1 MNIVNVKSVDII
13 KARALT
19 ECLNNFINQ
28 GCVLVETR
36 SGGVND
42 ATTVYYFV
50 NLQDYEEVMLSG
62 SDYKVTMV
70 VSREEHV
77 HRVDLPSVVLF
88 GLTKHTI
95 AHTTTSSNIAATDF
109 LDKLYEKNS
118 WEVDFE
124 CFSTTDDAIIYN
136 LN

>member
-1 MNIVNVKSVDII
+1 MNIVNVKPVDII

-28 GCVLVETR
+28 GFILVETR

-50 NLQDYEEVMLSG
+50 NLQEYEEVMLSG
-62 SDYKVTMV
+62 GDYKVTMV

-77 HRVDLPSVVLF
+77 HRVDLPSGVLF
-88 GLTKHTI
+88 GLTKHII
-95 AHTTTSSNIAATDF
+95 AHTTTSSGVAATGF
-109 LDKLYEKNS
+109 LDTLYEKNS
-118 WEVDFE
+118 WCVNFE
-124 CFSTTDDAIIYN
+124 CFSTTDNAIIYN

>member
-1 MNIVNVKSVDII
+1 MNIVNVKPVDII

-19 ECLNNFINQ
+19 ACLNNFINQ
-28 GCVLVETR
+28 GYVLVETR

-50 NLQDYEEVMLSG
+50 NLQEYEEVMLSG
-62 SDYKVTMV
+62 GDYKVTMV

-77 HRVDLPSVVLF
+77 HRVDLPSGVLF
-88 GLTKHTI
+88 GLTKHII
-95 AHTTTSSNIAATDF
+95 AHTTTFSGVAATGF
-109 LDKLYEKNS
+109 LDTLYEKNS
-118 WEVDFE
+118 WDVDFE
-124 CFSTTDDAIIYN
+124 WFSTTDDAIIYN

>member
-1 MNIVNVKSVDII
+1 MNIVNVKPVDII

-19 ECLNNFINQ
+19 DCLNNFINQ
-28 GCVLVETR
+28 GYVLVDTR

-50 NLQDYEEVMLSG
+50 DLQEYEEVMLSG
-62 SDYKVTMV
+62 GNYKVTMV

-77 HRVDLPSVVLF
+77 HRVDLPSGVLF
-88 GLTKHTI
+88 GLTKHII
-95 AHTTTSSNIAATDF
+95 AYTTTSSVIAATGF
-109 LDKLYEKNS
+109 LDTLYEKNS
-118 WEVDFE
+118 WDVDFE